1 MQLTR
6 ITSTRMSYDS
16 CRLRNNSQ
24 LAARAGFRFRT
35 NLAGTTGCNLPAG
48 SGVFNCTSSRATKEN
63 FMFVSGA
70 AVLSRLQNI
79 EVSTWNYISEGRT
92 VRHMG
97 PMAEDFYK
105 AFQLGTGNT
114 SIGLQDL
121 TRVSLAAIKELN
133 QPTDQLQ
140 QKTVEVEQ
148 LREQVNQL
156 QQVNS
161 EMERRLATL
170 EHLLLGQAQQQQTP
184 KFH

>member
-35 NLAGTTGCNLPAG
+35 NLAGTTGCNLPSG

-63 FMFVSGA
+63 FLLVSGND
-70 AVLSRLQNI
+70 VLSRLRNI
-79 EVSTWNYISEGRT
+79 DVSTWNYIAEGRQ

-97 PMAEDFYK
+97 PMAEDFFK

-114 SIGLQDL
+114 SIGVQDL
-121 TRVSLAAIKELN
+121 TGVSLAAIKEL
-133 QPTDQLQ
+133 DQR
-140 QKTVEVEQ
+140 TAEVER
-148 LREQVNQL
+148 LREEVNQL
-156 QQVNS
+156 RQVNS
-161 EMERRLATL
+161 DLERRLAVL
-170 EHLLLGQAQQQQTP
+170 EQLMKLH
-184 KFH
+184 